1 MIISYL
7 DANQFILPASG
18 AAIGVEWH
26 QGKRVEP
33 GKRNNPTAG
42 FLQIEPV
49 TTLHIIDFWRG
60 GCILIVARWKTMV

>member
-1 MIISYL
+1 MSQFETLWFVLTGDRPLVIISYL

-33 GKRNNPTAG
+33 GKRNNPTAV
-42 FLQIEPV
+42 FL
-49 TTLHIIDFWRG
+49 
-60 GCILIVARWKTMV
+60 K